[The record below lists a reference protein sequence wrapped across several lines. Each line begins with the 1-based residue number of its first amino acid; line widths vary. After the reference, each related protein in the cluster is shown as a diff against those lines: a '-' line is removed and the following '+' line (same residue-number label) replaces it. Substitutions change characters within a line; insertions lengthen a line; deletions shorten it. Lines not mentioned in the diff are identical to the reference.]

1 MTEIKDKCN
10 WNELA
15 EKGNSYEEI
24 RIALNGLKSYCSK
37 LDKVKIYGKN
47 NEFKDEF
54 KQDLESKIA
63 QIFENSSLTLTKTE
77 VGSMRKSFLKNL
89 KEYLDLIVLRKAFAQ
104 ISFSQYP
111 LFRFF
116 EALSSFT
123 DEAEFEVL
131 KDKLRIT
138 ISDPSRIGLMR
149 IAFNSDSFKFFR
161 LGKVGI
167 NLDDLKDLLKCNAKD
182 GSTVSLVFTEEEL
195 VMNITSTKRKRTITR
210 TLKHIDFELQEI
222 PMDVLN
228 NIVYPFAFDMTKDD
242 FVDLIANSG
251 RYSEI
256 LKIEANPRV
265 IVFSESSNKG
275 NSEIDFKK
283 GNLVSLRFQ
292 KERLLL
298 ELEGEENQESKEA
311 IKQALK
317 EKSSAGSYS
326 LSFLGIIKSF
336 SNILDPQDK
345 ISFSLKTDTPFKTEI
360 SFKKLSS
367 TKLTYYLAPRVPE
380 EDYQEEDFD
389 ESEEES
395 EQDQL

>member
-1 MTEIKDKCN
+1 MTEIKDKYN
-10 WNELA
+10 WNKLA

-24 RIALNGLKSYCSK
+24 RIALDGLKSSCSELEK
-37 LDKVKIYGKN
+37 IEIYGKD

-77 VGSMRKSFLKNL
+77 VSSMRKSFLKNL
-89 KEYLDLIVLRKAFAQ
+89 KDYLDLIVLRKAFAQ

-116 EALSSFT
+116 EALSSFV

-131 KDKLRIT
+131 KDELKIT
-138 ISDPSRIGLMR
+138 ISDPSRIGLMG

-182 GSTVSLVFTEEEL
+182 NSTVSLVFTEEEL
-195 VMNITSTKRKRTITR
+195 VMSITSTKRKRTITR
-210 TLKHIDFELQEI
+210 TLTHIDFELQEI
-222 PMDVLN
+222 PMDTLN
-228 NIVYPFAFDMTKDD
+228 NIVYPFAFEMTKDD
-242 FVDLIANSG
+242 FVDLITNSG

-256 LKIEANPRV
+256 IKIEANPRI
-265 IVFSESSNKG
+265 IVFSESSSKG

-292 KERLLL
+292 KEELLL
-298 ELEGEENQESKEA
+298 ELEREQSQESKEA
-311 IKQALK
+311 IKQTLK
-317 EKSSAGSYS
+317 EKSSECEYS
-326 LSFLGIIKSF
+326 LSFLGIVKSF

-345 ISFSLKTDTPFKTEI
+345 ISFSLKADTPFKTEI

-367 TKLTYYLAPRVPE
+367 TKLIYYLAPRIPE
-380 EDYQEEDFD
+380 EDYEEEDFD

-395 EQDQL
+395 EQDQF

>member
-1 MTEIKDKCN
+1 MTEIKDKYN

-15 EKGNSYEEI
+15 EKGNSYEAI
-24 RIALNGLKSYCSK
+24 RIALDGLKSYCSE
-37 LDKVKIYGKN
+37 LDKGEIYGED
-47 NEFKDEF
+47 NEFKNEF
-54 KQDLESKIA
+54 KQDLESKFA
-63 QIFENSSLTLTKTE
+63 QIFEKPSLTLTKTDI
-77 VGSMRKSFLKNL
+77 GSMRKSFLKNL
-89 KEYLDLIVLRKAFAQ
+89 KEYLDLIVLRKSFAQ

-111 LFRFF
+111 LFRFL
-116 EALSSFT
+116 EALSSFV

-131 KDKLRIT
+131 KDGLRIT

-149 IAFNSDSFKFFR
+149 ITFNSDSFKFFR

-195 VMNITSTKRKRTITR
+195 VMSITSTKRKRTITR
-210 TLKHIDFELQEI
+210 TLTHLDLELQEI

-256 LKIEANPRV
+256 LKIEANPRL

-275 NSEIDFKK
+275 NSKIDFKK
-283 GNLVSLRFQ
+283 GNLVSLSFQ
-292 KERLLL
+292 KEKLIL
-298 ELEGEENQESKEA
+298 ELEGEENQEFKEA

-326 LSFLGIIKSF
+326 LSFLGIVKSF

-367 TKLTYYLAPRVPE
+367 TKLTYYLAPRIPE
-380 EDYQEEDFD
+380 EDYEEEDFD

-395 EQDQL
+395 EQDQA

>member
-1 MTEIKDKCN
+1 MTEIKDKYN
-10 WNELA
+10 WNKLA

-24 RIALNGLKSYCSK
+24 RIALDGLKSYCSE
-37 LDKVKIYGKN
+37 LDKEEIYDEN
-47 NEFKDEF
+47 NGFKDGF
-54 KQDLESKIA
+54 KQDLESKFA
-63 QIFENSSLTLTKTE
+63 QIFEKSSLTLTKTE

-89 KEYLDLIVLRKAFAQ
+89 KEFLDLIVLRKAFAQ
-104 ISFSQYP
+104 ISFLQYP

-116 EALSSFT
+116 EALSSFV
-123 DEAEFEVL
+123 DEAEFVVL
-131 KDKLRIT
+131 KDELRIT

-149 IAFNSDSFKFFR
+149 IAFNSDSLKFFR

-182 GSTVSLVFTEEEL
+182 ESTVSLVFTEEEL
-195 VMNITSTKRKRTITR
+195 VMSITSTKRKRTITR

-228 NIVYPFAFDMTKDD
+228 NIVYPFAFEMTKDD

-265 IVFSESSNKG
+265 IIFSESGSKG

-283 GNLVSLRFQ
+283 RNLVSLSFQ
-292 KERLLL
+292 KEKLLL

-311 IKQALK
+311 IKQVLK
-317 EKSSAGSYS
+317 EKSSMGSYS
-326 LSFLGIIKSF
+326 LSFLKIVKDF
-336 SNILDPQDK
+336 SNILDLREK
-345 ISFSLKTDTPFKTEI
+345 ISFSLKTDNPFKTEI

-380 EDYQEEDFD
+380 EDFEEEDGD
-389 ESEEES
+389 EEF
-395 EQDQL
+395 

>member
-1 MTEIKDKCN
+1 
-10 WNELA
+10 
-15 EKGNSYEEI
+15 
-24 RIALNGLKSYCSK
+24 
-37 LDKVKIYGKN
+37 
-47 NEFKDEF
+47 
-54 KQDLESKIA
+54 
-63 QIFENSSLTLTKTE
+63 
-77 VGSMRKSFLKNL
+77 
-89 KEYLDLIVLRKAFAQ
+89 
-104 ISFSQYP
+104 
-111 LFRFF
+111 
-116 EALSSFT
+116 
-123 DEAEFEVL
+123 
-131 KDKLRIT
+131 
-138 ISDPSRIGLMR
+138 MR

-182 GSTVSLVFTEEEL
+182 NSTVSLVFTEEEL
-195 VMNITSTKRKRTITR
+195 VMSITSTKRKRTITR
-210 TLKHIDFELQEI
+210 TLTHIDFELQEI
-222 PMDVLN
+222 PMDTLN
-228 NIVYPFAFDMTKDD
+228 NIVYPFEFEMTKDD

-256 LKIEANPRV
+256 VKIEANPRI

-292 KERLLL
+292 KEKLLL
-298 ELEGEENQESKEA
+298 ELEREQSQESKEA
-311 IKQALK
+311 IKQTLK

-326 LSFLGIIKSF
+326 LSFLGIVKSF

-367 TKLTYYLAPRVPE
+367 TKLTYYLAPRIPE
-380 EDYQEEDFD
+380 EDYEEEDFD

-395 EQDQL
+395 EQDQF

>member
-1 MTEIKDKCN
+1 MTEIKDKYN

-24 RIALNGLKSYCSK
+24 RIALDGFKSYCSELAK
-37 LDKVKIYGKN
+37 GEIYGKD

-77 VGSMRKSFLKNL
+77 VSSMRKSFLKNL
-89 KEYLDLIVLRKAFAQ
+89 KDNLDLIVLRKAFAQ

-116 EALSSFT
+116 EALSSFV

-131 KDKLRIT
+131 KDELKIT
-138 ISDPSRIGLMR
+138 ISDPSRVGLMG

-182 GSTVSLVFTEEEL
+182 NSTVSLVFTEEEL
-195 VMNITSTKRKRTITR
+195 VMGITSTKRKRTITR
-210 TLKHIDFELQEI
+210 TLTHIDFELQEI
-222 PMDVLN
+222 PMDTLN
-228 NIVYPFAFDMTKDD
+228 NIVYTFEFEMTKDD
-242 FVDLIANSG
+242 FVDLIANSD

-256 LKIEANPRV
+256 VKIEANSRI
-265 IVFSESSNKG
+265 IVFSESSSKG

-292 KERLLL
+292 KEKLLL
-298 ELEGEENQESKEA
+298 ELEREQSQESKEA
-311 IKQALK
+311 IKQTLK

-326 LSFLGIIKSF
+326 LSFLGIVKSF

-367 TKLTYYLAPRVPE
+367 TKLTYYLAPRIPE
-380 EDYQEEDFD
+380 EDYEEEDFD

-395 EQDQL
+395 EQDQF